1 MHLSD
6 FDYSLPDELIA
17 QYPPP
22 HRGESRMMVVERTTG
37 AITHDRFGAIG
48 TYLRAGDLLVI
59 NDTKVI
65 PARLLGR
72 KEGSGGRVEVF
83 LVHRE
88 KGGEEVWNCLCRS
101 SKRPRPGMFLSLGEE
116 LRAEVVGE
124 GEDALLR
131 LRFLFQG
138 NFQEILERTGR
149 IPLPPY
155 IRRQATPLD
164 RERYQTVFACHAGAV
179 AAPTAGLHFTPEVLE
194 SLSARGVG
202 ICPLTLHV
210 GIGTFVP
217 VRSDNPLEHEMHGE
231 YFSIPPA
238 TAERIHRTRQEGG
251 RVFAVGTTV
260 TRALETAAEGEGL
273 VRAGEDV
280 SHLFIYP
287 GFRFRIVDALITN
300 FHLPKSTLL
309 MLVSAFA
316 NRELILEAY
325 RRACAERYRFY
336 SYGDCMLIL

>member
-22 HRGESRMMVVERTTG
+22 HRGESRMMVVERTSG

-72 KEGSGGRVEVF
+72 KEGSGGQVEIF

-88 KGGEEVWNCLCRS
+88 KGREEVWDCLCRS
-101 SKRPRPGMFLSLGEE
+101 SKRPRPGTFLSLGEE

-138 NFQEILERTGR
+138 NFQGILERTGR

-155 IRRQATPLD
+155 IRRRATPLD

-179 AAPTAGLHFTPEVLE
+179 AAPTAGLHFTPEVLDA
-194 SLSARGVG
+194 LSVQGVG

-217 VRSDNPLEHEMHGE
+217 VRSGNPLEHEMHGE
-231 YFSIPPA
+231 YFSIPSA
-238 TAERIHRTRQEGG
+238 TAECIRRAKQDGG
-251 RVFAVGTTV
+251 RIFAVGTTV
-260 TRALETAAEGEGL
+260 TRALETAATGDGQ

-316 NRELILEAY
+316 GRELILEAY
-325 RRACAERYRFY
+325 RRACAERYHFY
-336 SYGDCMLIL
+336 SYGDCMLLL